1 MAKENFKNRFLTLDA
16 IIHNDKNQ
24 ILFIKRKNDPY
35 KEHFSLPGGFINRG
49 EKIEDAIK
57 RIVREEVT
65 LNIEPL
71 EILGIYSDPN
81 RDPRDQIM
89 SVVFI
94 CLIMDY
100 LKDKAGDG
108 IKERYW
114 IPTNE
119 LKNYNLAFD
128 HGLILED
135 YFSWRVNNSTY
146 WSSKMR

>member
-1 MAKENFKNRFLTLDA
+1 MAKENFKNQFLTLDA

-24 ILFIKRKNDPY
+24 ILLIKRKNDPY
-35 KEHFSLPGGFINRG
+35 KEHFSLPGGFVNRG

-57 RIVREEVT
+57 RIVSEEVA

-94 CLIMDY
+94 CLIMD
-100 LKDKAGDG
+100 
-108 IKERYW
+108 I
-114 IPTNE
+114 
-119 LKNYNLAFD
+119 
-128 HGLILED
+128 
-135 YFSWRVNNSTY
+135 
-146 WSSKMR
+146 

>member
-35 KEHFSLPGGFINRG
+35 KEHFSLPGGFVNRG

-57 RIVREEVT
+57 RIVSEEVA

-108 IKERYW
+108 LKERYW
-114 IPTNE
+114 IHPNE

-128 HGLILED
+128 HRLILED
-135 YFSWRVNNSTY
+135 YFNWRINNSTY